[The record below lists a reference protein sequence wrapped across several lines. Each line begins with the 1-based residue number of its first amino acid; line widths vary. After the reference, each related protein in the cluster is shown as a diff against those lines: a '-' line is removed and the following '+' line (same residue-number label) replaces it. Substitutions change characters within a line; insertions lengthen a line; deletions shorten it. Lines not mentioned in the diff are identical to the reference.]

1 MSFNLQPTLRGQLV
15 SLRPLHAADWDAL
28 FAVACDPL
36 IWEQHPA
43 SNRYQESVFREF
55 FRDAMASGG
64 AFLVH
69 DVATAQ
75 VIGSSRY
82 FGYDADR
89 GDVEVG
95 WTFLARSHWGGRYNR
110 EMKRLMLDH
119 AFASVQS
126 VIFLVGPDNR
136 RSQIAVERIGG
147 VREGVRRNSSGG
159 ESVVFR
165 ITRDMWMARQ
175 AEEAAVDRLAP

>member
-1 MSFNLQPTLRGQLV
+1 MVFNLQPTLRGALV
-15 SLRPLHAADWDAL
+15 SLRPLQEADWDSL
-28 FAVACDPL
+28 FAVASDPL

-43 SNRYQESVFREF
+43 SDRYQESVFREF
-55 FRDAMASGG
+55 FREAMASGG

-69 DVATAQ
+69 DVATGQ

-95 WTFLARSHWGGRYNR
+95 WTFLARSHWGGRYNQ
-110 EMKRLMLDH
+110 EMKQLMLDH

-126 VIFLVGPDNR
+126 VVFLVGPDNR

-147 VREGVRRNSSGG
+147 VREGVRRNSTGR

-165 ITRDMWMARQ
+165 ITREAWQKRRSELTSARG
-175 AEEAAVDRLAP
+175 LAP